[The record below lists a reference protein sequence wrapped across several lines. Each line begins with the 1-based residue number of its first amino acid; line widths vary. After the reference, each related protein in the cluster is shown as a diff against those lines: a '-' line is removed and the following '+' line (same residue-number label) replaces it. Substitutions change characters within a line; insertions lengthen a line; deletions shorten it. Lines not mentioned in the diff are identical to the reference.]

1 MKPKIRVIIEMAV
14 EQGVKQGYSR
24 AFKHNENPS
33 KEVICDHIEEQVIE
47 SLHEYFTFDDEDFS

>member
-1 MKPKIRVIIEMAV
+1 MAV
-14 EQGVKQGYSR
+14 EQGVKRGYSR

-33 KEVICDHIEEQVIE
+33 KEVICDYIEEQVIE

>member
-14 EQGVKQGYSR
+14 EQGVKRGYSR
-24 AFKHNENPS
+24 AFKHEENPS
-33 KEVICDHIEEQVIE
+33 KEVICDYIEEQVME